1 MQDKK
6 VRFSAEENIR
16 PVLRGLSEESS
27 KLGRKLIEDAR
38 AYTTSSKETLKY
50 IEEQIRAKERLIALE
65 SKGARVELE
74 RAYGRGDIKKAEY
87 SREKT
92 EIGITDKYSQQQV
105 GLLRELINTIKSES
119 QKEIREDRKGVEASI
134 KASKTVEQL
143 SPKGDPEKILK
154 ETIQRAELGDIKT
167 TEREEKEKFRYGKV
181 LERGSN
187 ALGGVAGS
195 RNQFYMLAATLAM
208 IPVIGQGA
216 SAIANKG
223 FSSAERY
230 QEGLGGMS
238 QLTGLS
244 QSNFYGAGGDLTNIG
259 YSKAPFLELQR
270 RTAIARGG
278 VGASVGAARDVAYL
292 ERGTGFGA
300 DIFLEQEQLSR
311 AGGLGARAGTQRL
324 VRGLQGVGGIKGQDM
339 SLLGEY
345 LPILV
350 NLQREQVKLTGE
362 TNNEI
367 ATKLV
372 TGIASLDESF
382 KNPDVLRNV
391 MPSIMGG
398 LTSATSPQ
406 AEALQFRVL
415 SRLSGNRGKSFTQL
429 QEERERPTLEYF
441 QSTVGELRGMSPNQE
456 ALIQNIK
463 GFFGLQGKTGIA
475 RKIAEGTFD
484 TGTYTDEAG
493 IIDLKTRAGKEF
505 ATGELKA
512 GTALFTEKFE
522 TVGQGLIDAI
532 QKLAG
537 ITEKSVE
544 GLQGLEKNQTA
555 SQKALTESAEALSKS
570 SNSFDKFLSVL
581 IRTQPAGYGA
591 R

>member
-1 MQDKK
+1 MQDKRI
-6 VRFSAEENIR
+6 RFSAEENVR
-16 PVLRGLSEESS
+16 PILRGLSEESS

-74 RAYGRGDIKKAEY
+74 KAHARGDVRGGEAGYRREIK
-87 SREKT
+87 
-92 EIGITDKYSQQQV
+92 EIGLTDKYAQQQV
-105 GLLRELINTIKSES
+105 GLLRELINTIKNES
-119 QKEIREDRKGVEASI
+119 QKEIREDRKGVEQTI

-143 SPKGDPEKILK
+143 GPRGDPEKILK

-181 LERGSN
+181 LERGSTVLSG
-187 ALGGVAGS
+187 AAGS

-208 IPVIGQGA
+208 IPIIGQGA
-216 SAIANKG
+216 SAIATKG

-230 QEGLGGMS
+230 QEGLGGMA
-238 QLTGLS
+238 QLTGRE
-244 QSNFYGAGGDLTNIG
+244 QSAFYGAGGDLTGIG

-278 VGASVGAARDVAYL
+278 VGASVSAARDIAFL

-300 DIFLEQEQLSR
+300 DIFLEQEKLTR

-324 VRGLQGVGGIKGQDM
+324 VRGLQGVGAIQGQDM

-362 TNNEI
+362 TNDVM

-382 KNPDVLRNV
+382 KNPDVLRGV
-391 MPSIMGG
+391 MSSIIGG
-398 LTSATSPQ
+398 ARTPTTPQ
-406 AEALQFRVL
+406 VEALQFRAL
-415 SRLSGNRGKSFTQL
+415 SRLKGNEGMSLLELEAQREDPTNIKYIESLFEQL
-429 QEERERPTLEYF
+429 QG
-441 QSTVGELRGMSPNQE
+441 VSPNKE
-456 ALIQNIK
+456 IFARNLKGTFGLSASLALKAAESYGKK
-463 GFFGLQGKTGIA
+463 GFDLRDFSGEVGLLTPEK
-475 RKIAEGTFD
+475 RAE
-484 TGTYTDEAG
+484 
-493 IIDLKTRAGKEF
+493 L

-522 TVGQGLIDAI
+522 TVGQGLIDVI
-532 QKLAG
+532 QELAG
-537 ITEKSVE
+537 LARKMPE
-544 GLQGLEKNQTA
+544 GLEI
-555 SQKALTESAEALSKS
+555 LSKVIKS
-570 SNSFDKFLSVL
+570 DTEAKILIVNQLELSGNKVAAAINRLPTSFM
-581 IRTQPAGYGA
+581 
-591 R
+591 

>member
-6 VRFSAEENIR
+6 IRFSAEENVR
-16 PVLRGLSEESS
+16 PILRGLSEESS
-27 KLGRKLIEDAR
+27 KLGRRLIEDAR

-65 SKGARVELE
+65 SKGARVALE
-74 RAYGRGDIKKAEY
+74 RAHARGDIRGGEAGY
-87 SREKT
+87 RREIK

-105 GLLRELINTIKSES
+105 GLLRELINTIKNES
-119 QKEIREDRKGVEASI
+119 QKEIREDRKGVEQTI

-143 SPKGDPEKILK
+143 GPKGDPENILK

-181 LERGSN
+181 LERGST

-208 IPVIGQGA
+208 IPIIGQGA
-216 SAIANKG
+216 SAIATKG

-230 QEGLGGMS
+230 QEGLGGMA
-238 QLTGLS
+238 QLTGS
-244 QSNFYGAGGDLTNIG
+244 RQDIFKGVGGDLTGIG

-270 RTAIARGG
+270 RAAIARGG
-278 VGASVGAARDVAYL
+278 VADSVGAARDIAYL

-300 DIFLEQEQLSR
+300 ETFLEQERLTR
-311 AGGLGARAGTQRL
+311 AGGLGARTGTQRL
-324 VRGLQGVGGIKGQDM
+324 VRGLQGVGAIQGQDM

-382 KNPDVLRNV
+382 KNPDVLRAVIPN
-391 MPSIMGG
+391 IMGG
-398 LTSATSPQ
+398 LTAPSSPQ

-415 SRLSGNRGKSFTQL
+415 SRLSGNQGKTFTQL

-441 QSTVGELRGMSPNQE
+441 QATVETLRGMSTSE
-456 ALIQNIK
+456 ESLIQNIK
-463 GFFGLQGKTGIA
+463 GYFKLQGKTAIA

-484 TGTYTDEAG
+484 TGAYTDEEG
-493 IIDLKTRAGKEF
+493 IIDLKRRAGKEF

-522 TVGQGLIDAI
+522 TVGQGLIDI
-532 QKLAG
+532 IKELAG
-537 ITEKSVE
+537 VSSEMGGKIEELNKSIASDIE
-544 GLQGLEKNQTA
+544 AKELIATQLE
-555 SQKALTESAEALSKS
+555 LSGNKVAAAI
-570 SNSFDKFLSVL
+570 NRLPTSFM
-581 IRTQPAGYGA
+581 
-591 R
+591 